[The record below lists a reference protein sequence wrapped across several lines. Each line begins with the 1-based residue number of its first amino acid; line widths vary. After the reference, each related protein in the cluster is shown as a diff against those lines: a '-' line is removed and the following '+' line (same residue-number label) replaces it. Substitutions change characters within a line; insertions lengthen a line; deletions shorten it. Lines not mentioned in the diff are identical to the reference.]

1 MNGEVPVLLPR
12 SFLCFVQVLSL
23 GRDLLVFWL
32 RGGRALFALA
42 RTQQNKDVL
51 LRWRIFYA
59 RVAENKIVCSINFLQ
74 GLWDFFFS

>member
-42 RTQQNKDVL
+42 RTQQNKN
-51 LRWRIFYA
+51 F
-59 RVAENKIVCSINFLQ
+59 VALGVEV
-74 GLWDFFFS
+74 